1 MPSVWEPCD
10 EPLQLTAWCDD
21 AEEKKVAAMT
31 PSVQLP
37 SARKGGPDGCRSWFI
52 ASLCFLVNLLF
63 SSFFRCGGLFFT
75 SMMSTYQATRAQA
88 AMPLGAYCGFVNLS
102 GLVAGALIHSCGMRI
117 SVLLGGLL
125 MSAGCLASA
134 FATGIPFLVVS
145 IGVITGSGHGILLSC
160 VIVAVNEYFDRRRGT
175 ALGINMA
182 GAPAA
187 SFMFPKVFDFCLDE
201 YGLQGTFALVGAL
214 LLNIGPISVL
224 FRKPPWMRKK
234 YSKRNKV
241 TSNRAREADEQQGK
255 NATRSV
261 SCLKTGLQPLVNSS
275 DELGC
280 CDPDSDDDIIVTYM
294 KQSTSSRFAKFPLS
308 ISLNADKRSV
318 MNRHWTGDMVE
329 TLDTSVANGEKRK
342 APSSK
347 EGEQSNA
354 RITDAKKDHEVWCA
368 CVTCVSNGECFH
380 RTSQHPLNSSKLI
393 QVPSTIAL
401 QNVSVRCTERTRTLG
416 TNMETKSIK
425 NTMLAFTDA
434 LVPGEDL
441 KSQGEDETYTLKK
454 NYCGVTLRSTEEVSL
469 HLRYS
474 AKERRKRSV
483 LHSAKDVLSMP
494 RFYAHMLSY
503 FSFSFFLDTF
513 LAVAVDCAVDTGIS
527 RVDAAH
533 VLTFFSVTDT
543 AGRLLIP
550 QLTDYNIA
558 SPLGVMTLSYF
569 LMAVISSTMPHAQT
583 TVVFWILVVTLGLPV
598 GYVMVAMS
606 QTIASDVG
614 LHNLPMAYGFVAAV
628 TAVGAFMRPL
638 VIGYFRDA
646 NGSYS
651 GLFHFMGGM
660 VFTSVVLT
668 GWLWASSTRK
678 NKLKRNA
685 LSVEATA
692 E

>member
-1 MPSVWEPCD
+1 MLRRCPSQEPCH
-10 EPLQLTAWCDD
+10 EPLQLTACCDD

-37 SARKGGPDGCRSWFI
+37 STRKGGPDGCRSWFI

-117 SVLLGGLL
+117 SALLGGLL

-145 IGVITGSGHGILLSC
+145 IGVI
-160 VIVAVNEYFDRRRGT
+160 
-175 ALGINMA
+175 
-182 GAPAA
+182 
-187 SFMFPKVFDFCLDE
+187 
-201 YGLQGTFALVGAL
+201 
-214 LLNIGPISVL
+214 
-224 FRKPPWMRKK
+224 
-234 YSKRNKV
+234 
-241 TSNRAREADEQQGK
+241 
-255 NATRSV
+255 
-261 SCLKTGLQPLVNSS
+261 
-275 DELGC
+275 
-280 CDPDSDDDIIVTYM
+280 
-294 KQSTSSRFAKFPLS
+294 
-308 ISLNADKRSV
+308 
-318 MNRHWTGDMVE
+318 
-329 TLDTSVANGEKRK
+329 
-342 APSSK
+342 
-347 EGEQSNA
+347 
-354 RITDAKKDHEVWCA
+354 
-368 CVTCVSNGECFH
+368 
-380 RTSQHPLNSSKLI
+380 
-393 QVPSTIAL
+393 
-401 QNVSVRCTERTRTLG
+401 
-416 TNMETKSIK
+416 
-425 NTMLAFTDA
+425 
-434 LVPGEDL
+434 
-441 KSQGEDETYTLKK
+441 
-454 NYCGVTLRSTEEVSL
+454 
-469 HLRYS
+469 
-474 AKERRKRSV
+474 
-483 LHSAKDVLSMP
+483 
-494 RFYAHMLSY
+494 
-503 FSFSFFLDTF
+503 
-513 LAVAVDCAVDTGIS
+513 
-527 RVDAAH
+527 
-533 VLTFFSVTDT
+533 T

-569 LMAVISSTMPHAQT
+569 LMAVIGSAMPHAQT

-668 GWLWASSTRK
+668 GWLWVSSTRK

>member
-1 MPSVWEPCD
+1 
-10 EPLQLTAWCDD
+10 
-21 AEEKKVAAMT
+21 MT

-117 SVLLGGLL
+117 SALLGGLL

-145 IGVITGSGHGILLSC
+145 IGVI
-160 VIVAVNEYFDRRRGT
+160 
-175 ALGINMA
+175 
-182 GAPAA
+182 
-187 SFMFPKVFDFCLDE
+187 
-201 YGLQGTFALVGAL
+201 
-214 LLNIGPISVL
+214 
-224 FRKPPWMRKK
+224 
-234 YSKRNKV
+234 
-241 TSNRAREADEQQGK
+241 
-255 NATRSV
+255 
-261 SCLKTGLQPLVNSS
+261 
-275 DELGC
+275 
-280 CDPDSDDDIIVTYM
+280 
-294 KQSTSSRFAKFPLS
+294 
-308 ISLNADKRSV
+308 
-318 MNRHWTGDMVE
+318 
-329 TLDTSVANGEKRK
+329 
-342 APSSK
+342 
-347 EGEQSNA
+347 
-354 RITDAKKDHEVWCA
+354 
-368 CVTCVSNGECFH
+368 
-380 RTSQHPLNSSKLI
+380 
-393 QVPSTIAL
+393 
-401 QNVSVRCTERTRTLG
+401 
-416 TNMETKSIK
+416 
-425 NTMLAFTDA
+425 
-434 LVPGEDL
+434 
-441 KSQGEDETYTLKK
+441 
-454 NYCGVTLRSTEEVSL
+454 
-469 HLRYS
+469 
-474 AKERRKRSV
+474 
-483 LHSAKDVLSMP
+483 
-494 RFYAHMLSY
+494 
-503 FSFSFFLDTF
+503 
-513 LAVAVDCAVDTGIS
+513 
-527 RVDAAH
+527 
-533 VLTFFSVTDT
+533 T

-569 LMAVISSTMPHAQT
+569 LMAVIGSAMPHAQT

-638 VIGYFRDA
+638 VIGHFRDA

-668 GWLWASSTRK
+668 GWLWVSSTRK

-685 LSVEATA
+685 LSVKATA

>member
-1 MPSVWEPCD
+1 MSRVWESCD

-21 AEEKKVAAMT
+21 AEEKEVAAMP
-31 PSVQLP
+31 PSVQP
-37 SARKGGPDGCRSWFI
+37 SSAGKVGPDGCRSWFI

-102 GLVAGALIHSCGMRI
+102 GLVAGALIHSFGMRI

-187 SFMFPKVFDFCLDE
+187 SFMFPKVFDFCLAE

-224 FRKPPWMRKK
+224 FRKPPWMREK
-234 YSKRNKV
+234 YSKRHKV
-241 TSNRAREADEQQGK
+241 PTNRASEADEQREK
-255 NATRSV
+255 NAALSA
-261 SCLKTGLQPLVNSS
+261 SCLKSGLQPLVGSS
-275 DELGC
+275 DELGYC
-280 CDPDSDDDIIVTYM
+280 EPDTDDIIITSI
-294 KQSTSSRFAKFPLS
+294 KQSTSFRLANFPLS
-308 ISLNADKRSV
+308 ISLNAEKRFL
-318 MNRHWTGDMVE
+318 MNRHWTGDMLE
-329 TLDTSVANGEKRK
+329 TLDSSDADAEKRK
-342 APSSK
+342 TLSWK
-347 EGEQSNA
+347 KGEQSNA
-354 RITDAKKDHEVWCA
+354 RITDARKGHEAWCA
-368 CVTCVSNGECFH
+368 CVTGVCNGECFH
-380 RTSQHPLNSSKLI
+380 RASQHPLNSSKLL
-393 QVPSTIAL
+393 QVPRTVALENGST
-401 QNVSVRCTERTRTLG
+401 RYTECTRTSEVS
-416 TNMETKSIK
+416 TSFETISIK
-425 NTMLAFTDA
+425 DSMLAPTDA
-434 LVPGEDL
+434 LVPGE
-441 KSQGEDETYTLKK
+441 SQGQDET
-454 NYCGVTLRSTEEVSL
+454 NSVENSYCGVAFLSTEEVSFDFR
-469 HLRYS
+469 HA

-483 LHSAKDVLSMP
+483 LDSAKDVLSMP
-494 RFYAHMLSY
+494 RFYAHLMSY
-503 FSFSFFLDTF
+503 FSFCFFLDTF

-550 QLTDYNIA
+550 QLTDHNIA
-558 SPLGVMTLSYF
+558 SPLSVMTLSYF
-569 LMAVISSTMPHAQT
+569 LMAVIGSTMPHAQS

-614 LHNLPMAYGFVAAV
+614 VHNLPMAYGFVAAA

-638 VIGYFRDA
+638 VIGHFRDA

-660 VFTSVVLT
+660 VFTSVLLT
-668 GWLWASSTRK
+668 GWLWVSSTRK
-678 NKLKRNA
+678 NKLKHNA
-685 LSVEATA
+685 LRVKAMA
-692 E
+692 D